1 MALDQSQIDS
11 FNKALQDAVDT
22 NNRFASTDENGVL
35 LGPPENVSNPTS
47 GSIVRAME
55 VSAMSPS
62 DYAQMSGV
70 NTSTAQQ
77 MYDQYNSTGQY
88 STQTIPGT
96 QTTWASLNQV
106 PGMYDYVMQKSSVDD
121 GNGDGNTVFDPSKAA
136 QAVNSGMQNPIG
148 IAKDYLTTQA
158 QMVAMGSGFNSPTYL
173 KDAVGYLANN
183 GVSPNDI
190 QALAQAGVNNGIS
203 TVNYMNANHNGF
215 LGQTL
220 DAVAGQIATPTGI
233 A

>member
-22 NNRFASTDENGVL
+22 NNRFASTDENGAL
-35 LGPPENVSNPTS
+35 LGPPESVSNPTS
-47 GSIVRAME
+47 ESIVSAME
-55 VSAMSPS
+55 YSAMSPS

-70 NTSTAQQ
+70 SASTAQQ
-77 MYDQYNSTGQY
+77 MYDQYNPTGQY

-158 QMVAMGSGFNSPTYL
+158 QMVQMSSGVYSPTYL

-190 QALAQAGVNNGIS
+190 QALAQAGVNNGIN

-215 LGQTL
+215 LGKTL
-220 DAVAGQIATPTGI
+220 DAVAGQIANIDPC
-233 A
+233 